1 MPDDLSKETEEDFG
15 DRELTEEEEALLKQA
30 LDNLKL
36 YIEDNTEH
44 YA

>member
-1 MPDDLSKETEEDFG
+1 MTEEFSKETEEDFG
-15 DRELTEEEEALLKQA
+15 GRELTEEEEALLKQA

>member
-1 MPDDLSKETEEDFG
+1 MTEEFSKETDEDFE

>member
-1 MPDDLSKETEEDFG
+1 MTEEFSKKTEEDFE

>member
-1 MPDDLSKETEEDFG
+1 MSDDLSKETEEDFE